1 MRKEKQKETRERQGR
16 ESHKNDTVESKEN
29 TEARPFLRK
38 AWSFLRILRGASHL
52 IFKPF
57 LRKAWS
63 FLRILRWAGH
73 LILRPFLR
81 KAWIFLRILRWAG
94 HPILRP
100 FLRKAWSFLKNFKRG
115 RLPDIET
122 VS

>member
-1 MRKEKQKETRERQGR
+1 
-16 ESHKNDTVESKEN
+16 
-29 TEARPFLRK
+29 L
-38 AWSFLRILRGASHL
+38 
-52 IFKPF
+52 KPF

-81 KAWIFLRILRWAG
+81 KAWSFLRILRWAG

-100 FLRKAWSFLKNFKRG
+100 FLRKAWSFLGILRDRQKGSHLSALVKGNRQMGFQVDRAAK
-115 RLPDIET
+115 
-122 VS
+122 

>member
-1 MRKEKQKETRERQGR
+1 M
-16 ESHKNDTVESKEN
+16 
-29 TEARPFLRK
+29 
-38 AWSFLRILRGASHL
+38 IL
-52 IFKPF
+52 KPF

-81 KAWIFLRILRWAG
+81 KAW
-94 HPILRP
+94 
-100 FLRKAWSFLKNFKRG
+100 SFLKNFKRG

>member
-1 MRKEKQKETRERQGR
+1 
-16 ESHKNDTVESKEN
+16 
-29 TEARPFLRK
+29 L
-38 AWSFLRILRGASHL
+38 IL
-52 IFKPF
+52 KPF

-63 FLRILRWAGH
+63 FLRT
-73 LILRPFLR
+73 
-81 KAWIFLRILRWAG
+81 LRWAG

>member
-1 MRKEKQKETRERQGR
+1 LK
-16 ESHKNDTVESKEN
+16 
-29 TEARPFLRK
+29 PCIRK
-38 AWSFLRILRGASHL
+38 AWSFLRILRWVDHL
-52 IFKPF
+52 IFRPF

-81 KAWIFLRILRWAG
+81 KAW
-94 HPILRP
+94 
-100 FLRKAWSFLKNFKRG
+100 SFLKNFKRG

-122 VS
+122 VF